1 MTKAE
6 KLDLIIKVRQQK
18 NDMVTS
24 GKITLDQLRKLNN
37 DLDTLTS
44 LLNNNNPAGNDLKLL
59 KEVKNK
65 YK

>member
-1 MTKAE
+1 MTRSE

-44 LLNNNNPAGNDLKLL
+44 LLNNNNPAGNDLRLL

>member
-1 MTKAE
+1 MTRAE

-65 YK
+65 YN

>member
-1 MTKAE
+1 MTRQE

-18 NDMVTS
+18 NDMVKN

-44 LLNNNNPAGNDLKLL
+44 LLNNNNPARNDLKLL

-65 YK
+65 YN

>member
-1 MTKAE
+1 MTRTE

-65 YK
+65 YN

>member
-1 MTKAE
+1 MTRQE

-44 LLNNNNPAGNDLKLL
+44 LLNNNNPAGNDLRLL

>member
-1 MTKAE
+1 MTRAE